1 MMMNWLHYLL
11 EANLYLAVAYGCY
24 WLLLRKQTFYTA
36 NRIYLLA
43 STVLCFVIP
52 LVQLTAL
59 QHQTEVLPPV
69 QTTTQIIYA
78 APDAIAP
85 AINDGFLTQNKATTA
100 LYVTPALS
108 MLILF
113 LIKLYS
119 LLNLIFRNKHENH
132 ASHTL
137 VYIDRTST
145 PFSFFGYLFVKDR
158 SQLQE
163 VILRHEL
170 AHIRQKHSWDI
181 VFTELLKVINWFNPV
196 IYLLQNSLKELHE
209 FEADRCATV
218 SNHQDDY
225 VNMLISQA
233 YQTSGVPFANHF
245 SNQQLLKSRIM
256 KLYQKRSGKLARLN
270 YLMAVPLCA
279 GLLCAS
285 TLAFSKNYGWI
296 KINTNKKLHNPALP
310 VIKTPVDTT
319 QKKTRLKVTSG
330 GVTGI
335 TDKLELKGN
344 MGKKTVFTAQDLTAG
359 DQKLLQN
366 FGIKVELT
374 SALATTTSI
383 LVPPPPPPAK
393 SVHVKN
399 NSIPPPP
406 PPVQLRPSA
415 KLPLSKGPVK
425 IPAPRIN
432 TIKFPPPKVE
442 TIKFPAPKHI
452 IEAPL
457 KPTSDSTIKS
467 VFSDMFKHLQ
477 RTSRY
482 PKTAADNNVAGAEM
496 ASFKVDKDQHIS
508 DVVVKKGAHPA
519 LDAET
524 IKNISSYN
532 GTLQAKPGTYTM
544 LIDYELD
551 NGDGSRT
558 AGSQR
563 VIEQEI
569 PTAGKVVVVGYGKK
583 K

>member
-1 MMMNWLHYLL
+1 MMMNWLYYLL

-24 WLLLRKQTFYTA
+24 WLLFRKQTFYTA

-52 LVQLTAL
+52 LAQLTAL

-69 QTTTQIIYA
+69 QTTMQISYA
-78 APDAIAP
+78 APDATAP
-85 AINDGFLTQNKATTA
+85 ATNSGFITQNKAITA
-100 LYVTPALS
+100 LYIIPAAALVV
-108 MLILF
+108 LF

-119 LLNLIFRNKHENH
+119 LLKLIFRNRHIRQVGY
-132 ASHTL
+132 TL
-137 VYIDRTST
+137 VFVDQTST

-170 AHIRQKHSWDI
+170 AHIHQKHSWDI
-181 VFTELLKVINWFNPV
+181 VLTELLKIINWFNPV
-196 IYLLQNSLKELHE
+196 VYLLQNSLKELHE

-225 VNMLISQA
+225 VNILISQA

-256 KLYQKRSGKLARLN
+256 KLYQKRSCKLARLN
-270 YLMAVPLCA
+270 YIMAVPLCA

-310 VIKTPVDTT
+310 VIKTPIDTA

-344 MGKKTVFTAQDLTAG
+344 KGKKTVFTAQDLTAQ
-359 DQKLLQN
+359 DQKMLMQN
-366 FGIKVELT
+366 FRIKLELT
-374 SALATTTSI
+374 NALSTTTSI

-393 SVHVKN
+393 LGRVKS

-415 KLPLSKGPVK
+415 KSPLSKGHVE

-432 TIKFPPPKVE
+432 IIKFPPPSQSRSGKY
-442 TIKFPAPKHI
+442 
-452 IEAPL
+452 
-457 KPTSDSTIKS
+457 KS
-467 VFSDMFKHLQ
+467 VPPPPPPSQLPDNSAPNTGIQDSENKSPELLVINGQPINVQHL
-477 RTSRY
+477 
-482 PKTAADNNVAGAEM
+482 NNNNKQIQLSSTKPIHVIM
-496 ASFKVDKDQHIS
+496 PHS
-508 DVVVKKGAHPA
+508 
-519 LDAET
+519 DAET
-524 IKNISSYN
+524 KKW
-532 GTLQAKPGTYTM
+532 GKKA
-544 LIDYELD
+544 D
-551 NGDGSRT
+551 NG
-558 AGSQR
+558 
-563 VIEQEI
+563 VIYLNGEI
-569 PTAGKVVVVGYGKK
+569 TMKIE
-583 K
+583 